1 MSGGI
6 YQKIVKSALFRL
18 SPDTAHRLAS
28 FGLRTVSHL
37 PPAKWLARQLFS
49 FTHPALETTVSGLK
63 FKNPIGLAAG
73 FDPDGRQAAMY
84 SALGFGW
91 AGIGSVTLAPQAG
104 NPPPHAARLV
114 EDRSLIVHKGLK
126 NSGVRAVVE
135 HLKRLKTAGQIDYP
149 LGLSI
154 ARTTKIAAADT
165 ARDYLASFRIAAEVA
180 DYVAINVSCPNV
192 ACFTPEK
199 QLHYV
204 AEILQLINDDRGV
217 KKLKIP
223 IWLKLGPDLGP
234 ADNERLIELCLKH
247 QVDAIVLT
255 NLVKDRRKLVFK
267 SQNTALA
274 GGVSGKLLAPYSLAA
289 LKFFAAR
296 LNGQIPLVS
305 VGGVF
310 TAQDARERFRAGASL
325 IQLIT
330 GWIFEGPGLLKKI
343 NRGLVEQK
351 ISLANSG
358 LGTAT
363 NGADS
368 GTGRGQAGTVNTEIA
383 GAVFKYRMRG
393 PRQSVI
399 RLETGDCRRNLF
411 NNFFT

>member
-6 YQKIVKSALFRL
+6 YQKIVKPVLFRL
-18 SPDTAHRLAS
+18 SPDTAHRLAG
-28 FGLRTVSHL
+28 FGLRAINHL
-37 PPAKWLARQLFS
+37 PPAKWLARRLFS

-84 SALGFGW
+84 STLGFGW
-91 AGIGSVTLAPQAG
+91 AEIGSVTLTPQVG
-104 NPPPHAARLV
+104 NPPPHAARLI

-126 NSGVRAVVE
+126 NSGVRAVAE

-154 ARTTKIAAADT
+154 ARTTQIADADT
-165 ARDYLASFRIAAEVA
+165 AHDYLASFRIAVEVA
-180 DYVAINVSCPNV
+180 DYVTLNVSCPNV

-199 QLHYV
+199 QLRYV
-204 AEILQLINDDRGV
+204 AEILELIDDDRRRQ
-217 KKLKIP
+217 KIKIP

-234 ADNERLIELCLKH
+234 ADNERLIGLCLKH
-247 QVDAIVLT
+247 RVDAIVLT
-255 NLVKDRRKLVFK
+255 NLVKDRQKLVFK
-267 SQNTALA
+267 SRNTTLS

-296 LNGQIPLVS
+296 LNGRIPLIS

-310 TAQDARERFRAGASL
+310 TAQDALERFQAGASL

-343 NRGLVEQK
+343 NRGLAE
-351 ISLANSG
+351 
-358 LGTAT
+358 
-363 NGADS
+363 
-368 GTGRGQAGTVNTEIA
+368 RGII
-383 GAVFKYRMRG
+383 
-393 PRQSVI
+393 PQSP
-399 RLETGDCRRNLF
+399 L
-411 NNFFT
+411 